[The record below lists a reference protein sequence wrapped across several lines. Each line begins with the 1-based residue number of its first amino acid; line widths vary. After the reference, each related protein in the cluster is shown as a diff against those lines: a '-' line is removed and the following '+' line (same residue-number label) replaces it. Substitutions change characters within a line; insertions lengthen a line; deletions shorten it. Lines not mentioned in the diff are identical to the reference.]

1 LSFKKSK
8 TYIETINLINKL
20 EFIKAKNI
28 LEAIQDQSLKD
39 FLFYS
44 ILGYLNDSLL
54 EHEQAETNYLKS
66 IKLNEEFFDAKFN
79 LAALYY
85 KQKKLPESEIIF
97 LELIKKN
104 ENNFN
109 LYYNLGLIQFDKKD
123 YKFSIGYF
131 SNWS

>member
-1 LSFKKSK
+1 MSFQKSK

-20 EFIKAKNI
+20 EFVKAKNI
-28 LEAIQDQSLKD
+28 LVAIQDQSLKD

-54 EHEQAETNYLKS
+54 EYEQAETNYLKS

-85 KQKKLPESEIIF
+85 KQKKLSESEIIF
-97 LELIKKN
+97 LE
-104 ENNFN
+104 
-109 LYYNLGLIQFDKKD
+109 
-123 YKFSIGYF
+123 
-131 SNWS
+131 